1 LDDFITIA
9 KIVKVRGIKGEVSA
23 EVLTDFPDRFSRVGR
38 LRLWR
43 VDQTL
48 STQLEEFRFHGTRL
62 ILKFQGFDNP
72 EAVRPLLGSEIQ
84 IPTNE
89 AVDLPDGFY
98 FHFQLIG
105 CRVFEKIK
113 LLGQV
118 VDVMETA
125 EVANL
130 EVRTS
135 QDTVFMIPLVKRF
148 VTKVDIEGRILKVV
162 LPDGLFELAEPL
174 PNSKDFG

>member
-1 LDDFITIA
+1 MYFVGFNS
-9 KIVKVRGIKGEVSA
+9 IVGGTKKVPNA
-23 EVLTDFPDRFSRVGR
+23 M
-38 LRLWR
+38 
-43 VDQTL
+43 
-48 STQLEEFRFHGTRL
+48 L
-62 ILKFQGFDNP
+62 IFQW
-72 EAVRPLLGSEIQ
+72 
-84 IPTNE
+84 
-89 AVDLPDGFY
+89 FY